1 MKICKKKDNSIEV
14 MTIVICKNLTNIQ
27 NLNLD
32 TSKIHK

>member
-1 MKICKKKDNSIEV
+1 MKKNVKKENSIEV